1 MWRWRTGRN
10 REDRGGK
17 VIFFESENVE
27 SFSAFLVGVVQK
39 QPAGELCLLHL
50 IATESVTP
58 D

>member
-1 MWRWRTGRN
+1 MWRTGRN
-10 REDRGGK
+10 GEDRGGK

-27 SFSAFLVGVVQK
+27 SLSAFLVGVVQK